1 MLHINQIT
9 LMYPD
14 KIITLQM
21 YVGHDVTKE
30 EACKVAEG
38 IILAPSEELAD
49 GTVISPYNWSDYE
62 DAMAENSADDTAL
75 ESIDTDS
82 TQL

>member
-1 MLHINQIT
+1 MSCRC
-9 LMYPD
+9 MS
-14 KIITLQM
+14 
-21 YVGHDVTKE
+21 GHDVTKE

-62 DAMAENSADDTAL
+62 DAMAENSGEDEALKTTATAEEMKNL
-75 ESIDTDS
+75 HKIGEICCDGRS
-82 TQL
+82 